1 MNRVINKMK
10 RHLFRDFFAE
20 VNRERKKQEAGFT
33 LVELLVVMV
42 ILVLLAS
49 LVAPRVIGYLGSSKV
64 KTAKIQI
71 ESLSTS
77 LELFK
82 LDAGRYPTSQEGLG
96 ALVKRPANIST
107 WNGPYLKKNSV
118 PKDPWGNSYSYKQPG
133 EKAEFDI
140 VSLGADGKSGGD
152 GENKDIA
159 SWNE

>member
-1 MNRVINKMK
+1 MHSIIIRIT
-10 RHLFRDFFAE
+10 
-20 VNRERKKQEAGFT
+20 ERKINRLCLSTKSKSRQEGFT

-82 LDAGRYPTSQEGLG
+82 LDAGRYPTSQEGLA
-96 ALVKRPANIST
+96 ALIKRPTNVST
-107 WNGPYLKKNSV
+107 WNGPYLKKNKV
-118 PKDPWGNSYSYKQPG
+118 PNDPWGNAYIYKQPG

-140 VSLGADGKSGGD
+140 FSYGADGKSGGD
-152 GENKDIA
+152 NENGDI
-159 SWNE
+159 SNGS